1 MAEEAPERRRRRSPR
16 RSPQAATAPTEASEA
31 LRAAGAML
39 ARRGRT
45 EREVRDKLR
54 TKGFDQPIIDT
65 ALDRL
70 RNAGLIN
77 DHKHAH
83 DFARSLAARRGLGPQ
98 AVREQLL
105 RRGVPRSIADEVS
118 AQWADPER
126 QTAQA
131 RQAVA
136 SYLARQRDVPE
147 DVRRRRLYALLR
159 RRGFEDEVVREV
171 LSDVVPED

>member
-1 MAEEAPERRRRRSPR
+1 MAEEATGGRRRRSPS
-16 RSPQAATAPTEASEA
+16 RSPQATAGPTEASEA
-31 LRAAGAML
+31 LRAAGALL

-45 EREVRDKLR
+45 EREVRERLR
-54 TKGFDQPIIDT
+54 TKGFDQPVIDT

-77 DHKHAH
+77 DHSYAS
-83 DFARSLAARRGLGPQ
+83 DFARSLATRRGLGPR

-105 RRGVPRSIADEVS
+105 RRGVPRPIADDVS
-118 AQWADPER
+118 AQWEDPER

-131 RQAVA
+131 RQAAA
-136 SYLARQRDVPE
+136 SYLARQGALPRDA
-147 DVRRRRLYALLR
+147 RRRRLYAFLC

-171 LSDVVPED
+171 LSEVVPEG